1 MLHEDITAKILEA
14 WFEVANELGPGFIE
28 SVYENALLLAL
39 RQKGMTARSQVPIS
53 VSFRGET
60 VGEFVGDIVVAGK
73 ILLELKAAKALT
85 PEHQAQVINYLK
97 ATGLEVG
104 LLVNFGRP
112 KLEYRRLHG

>member
-1 MLHEDITAKILEA
+1 VLYEDITAEILEA
-14 WFEVANELGPGFIE
+14 CFEVANELGPGFME

-39 RQKGMTARSQVPIS
+39 RQKGMTAKSQVPIS

-73 ILLELKAAKALT
+73 VLLELKAAKALT

-112 KLEYRRLHG
+112 RLEYRRLHG